1 MIKDTVDVCCHQRV
15 LCVQDSCLWLESSAV
30 FSKIERYQMEYKI
43 QPLAITQVE
52 WRTYIKFVEDVLGC
66 NPTRGLGST
75 IIELDTPAAYLATLD
90 LENRPMN
97 QLSQGAFINNT
108 FDHLHVSFIAELD
121 TDVLHTVLTTF
132 PNLDYITK
140 KAKKTYLVIISAKMS
155 VWYPTII
162 KALKSFQEKEIRQ
175 IFQIILIWFD
185 NLGFKDVWS
194 EYDRKLYIDGTI
206 ILQR

>member
-1 MIKDTVDVCCHQRV
+1 
-15 LCVQDSCLWLESSAV
+15 
-30 FSKIERYQMEYKI
+30 MEYKI
-43 QPLAITQVE
+43 TPLAITQVE

-75 IIELDTPAAYLATLD
+75 IIELNTPAAYLATLD
-90 LENRPMN
+90 LENRPLN
-97 QLSQGAFINNT
+97 QLRSGAFINNT

-140 KAKKTYLVIISAKMS
+140 KAKKTYLVIISANMS
-155 VWYPTII
+155 IWYQTIV
-162 KALKSFQEKEIRQ
+162 KALKPNQEYEIRE
-175 IFQIILIWFD
+175 IFKIILVWFD
-185 NLGFKDVWS
+185 NFGFKDVWS
-194 EYDRKLYIDGTI
+194 EYDRKIQQDGTI